1 MVRDCQ
7 DSGHIAYQR
16 ATPAAKITRSEHTEH
31 DDPIHST
38 PTSDAQEN
46 PTPSTIISKRCRKSH
61 TVEPTQSE
69 VESDDEPP
77 EFFKDGESSDDSS
90 KHQTIGKMS
99 SDPKSCE
106 SNWHFGMCP
115 DSNSSDHNSTDSP
128 MTNKRNEDYP
138 KYSVDEFENSED
150 TMSV

>member
-1 MVRDCQ
+1 V
-7 DSGHIAYQR
+7 
-16 ATPAAKITRSEHTEH
+16 TRSSPSVVEGREREQALLLRRRRGWS
-31 DDPIHST
+31 PA
-38 PTSDAQEN
+38 PLDARDAICRAEEAEAARSSLR
-46 PTPSTIISKRCRKSH
+46 PPSSSGLD
-61 TVEPTQSE
+61 
-69 VESDDEPP
+69 DDEPP
-77 EFFKDGESSDDSS
+77 ELFKDGESSDDSS
-90 KHQTIGKMS
+90 KHQTIGKIS